1 MKDSVLLSLVPFPVA
16 KILDSADVGYFHHCR
31 KFHKKASVEN
41 VYLSHTSSRTL
52 GLVPM
57 H

>member
-16 KILDSADVGYFHHCR
+16 KILDSADVGYYHHCIQS
-31 KFHKKASVEN
+31 HKKASVEN